1 MELNHSISDWM
12 LRLFDKLSVNFLE
25 NIVNRPARVFVFVVL
40 LFCNFIMSNFKLTSF
55 KLGVTILLFHNFI
68 INFSL
73 NSFIS
78 L

>member
-12 LRLFDKLSVNFLE
+12 LRLFDKLSANFLE
-25 NIVNRPARVFVFVVL
+25 NIVYRPARVFVFVVL
-40 LFCNFIMSNFKLTSF
+40 LFCNFITSNFKLTSF
-55 KLGVTILLFHNFI
+55 KLGATILLFRNFM
-68 INFSL
+68 INLSL